1 MLISRADKGLIA
13 DWWFTVDRVVLGCV
27 LMLMAAGV
35 LFSMAASPPVAA
47 RIGLDSFHF
56 FTRQLIYMAPAVVV
70 LLATSML
77 STQSARR
84 LALLAFAGGIAAMV
98 GAIMWGPEIKGAH
111 RWLDLGPLN
120 VQPSE
125 FGKPAFAV
133 CVAWFLAEGTRRPD
147 MPGFWIASAF
157 YGLFAG
163 LLVLQPDFGQLVL
176 VTGVFGTL
184 LLVYGIS
191 WFFILGLGGIG
202 AAGAMLAYLTFP
214 HVASRVN
221 RFLNPEDHDTF
232 QVDVATQAFH
242 NGGLMGTGPGGGTA
256 KHILPDAHTD
266 FIPAVIGEEFGFVAC
281 AILICIIGFIVLRVL
296 RRAMSVSDPFVVLS
310 LTGLVT
316 LYGFQSFI
324 NLGVNLTLLPA
335 KGMTLPFISYGGS
348 SLIAMAF
355 SMGLLLA
362 FSRVRG
368 RSKVVPPAGA
378 SSFAAKAA

>member
-27 LMLMAAGV
+27 LMLMASGV

-47 RIGLDSFHF
+47 RIGLDNFHF
-56 FTRQLIYMAPAVVV
+56 FTRQLIYLAPAVVV

-77 STQSARR
+77 SVHSARR
-84 LALLAFAGGIAAMV
+84 IALLAFAGGLVAMV
-98 GAIMWGPEIKGAH
+98 GAILWGPEIKGAH

-125 FGKPAFAV
+125 FVKPAFAV
-133 CVAWFLAEGTRRPD
+133 CAAWFLAEGTRRPD
-147 MPGFWIASAF
+147 MPGFIIASAF
-157 YGLFAG
+157 YAAFAG

-176 VTGVFGTL
+176 VTAVFGTL

-191 WFFILGLGGIG
+191 WFWIFGLGGVG
-202 AAGAMLAYLTFP
+202 AAGAALAYLSFP
-214 HVASRVN
+214 HVASRIN
-221 RFLNPEDHDTF
+221 RFLDPEAHDTF

-266 FIPAVIGEEFGFVAC
+266 FIPAVIGEEFGFIAC
-281 AILICIIGFIVLRVL
+281 AVLICIIAFIVLRVL
-296 RRAMSVSDPFVVLS
+296 RRAMRVNDPFVVLS
-310 LTGLVT
+310 LTALVA

-368 RSKVVPPAGA
+368 RPRAVQAATSAGLA
-378 SSFAAKAA
+378 IKAA

>member
-84 LALLAFAGGIAAMV
+84 LALLAFAGGIASMV

-125 FGKPAFAV
+125 FVKPAFAV
-133 CVAWFLAEGTRRPD
+133 CVAWFLAEGPRRPD

-368 RSKVVPPAGA
+368 RSKVVPPASA

>member
-13 DWWFTVDRVVLGCV
+13 DWWFTVDRVILGCV

-47 RIGLDSFHF
+47 RIGLDHFHF
-56 FTRQLIYMAPAVVV
+56 FTRQLVYLFPAAIV
-70 LLATSML
+70 LLAASML
-77 STQSARR
+77 TIPTARR
-84 LALLAFAGGIAAMV
+84 LALLVFVGGLGAMV
-98 GAIMWGPEIKGAH
+98 AAILWGPEIKGAH

-125 FGKPAFAV
+125 FVKPAFAV

-147 MPGFWIASAF
+147 MPGLWIAFGLFS
-157 YGLFAG
+157 LFAG

-176 VTGVFGTL
+176 VSAVFGTL

-191 WFFILGLGGIG
+191 WFWIFGLGGLG
-202 AAGAMLAYLTFP
+202 AAGAAMAYFTFP

-232 QVDVATQAFH
+232 QVDMATQAFH
-242 NGGLMGTGPGGGTA
+242 NGGLMGTGPGGGSA

-266 FIPAVIGEEFGFVAC
+266 FIPAVIGEEFGFIAC
-281 AILICIIGFIVLRVL
+281 AVLICIIGFIVLRVL
-296 RRAMSVSDPFVVLS
+296 RRALQASDPFVALA
-310 LTGLVT
+310 LTGLVS

-368 RSKVVPPAGA
+368 RARAVQAVTTPGLAV
-378 SSFAAKAA
+378 KAA

>member
-13 DWWFTVDRVVLGCV
+13 DWWFTVDRIILGCV

-47 RIGLDSFHF
+47 RIGLDHFHF
-56 FTRQLIYMAPAVVV
+56 FTRQLVYLFPAVVV
-70 LLATSML
+70 LLAASML
-77 STQSARR
+77 TIQTARR
-84 LALLAFAGGIAAMV
+84 LALLVFVGGLGAMV
-98 GAIMWGPEIKGAH
+98 AAILWGPEIKGAH

-125 FGKPAFAV
+125 FVKPAFAV

-147 MPGFWIASAF
+147 MPGLWVAF
-157 YGLFAG
+157 GLFSLFAG

-176 VTGVFGTL
+176 VAAVFGTL

-191 WFFILGLGGIG
+191 WLWVFGLGGVG
-202 AAGAMLAYLTFP
+202 AAGAALAYFSFP

-221 RFLNPEDHDTF
+221 RFLDPEAHDTF
-232 QVDVATQAFH
+232 QVDMATQAFH
-242 NGGLMGTGPGGGTA
+242 NGGLMGTGPGGGSA

-266 FIPAVIGEEFGFVAC
+266 FIPAVIGEEFGFIAC
-281 AILICIIGFIVLRVL
+281 AVLIFIIGFIVLRVL
-296 RRAMSVSDPFVVLS
+296 RRALQASDPFVALA
-310 LTGLVT
+310 LTGLVS

-368 RSKVVPPAGA
+368 RARAVQ
-378 SSFAAKAA
+378 AATTPGLAMKAA

>member
-47 RIGLDSFHF
+47 RIGLDHFHF
-56 FTRQLIYMAPAVVV
+56 FTRQLVYLFPAVIV
-70 LLATSML
+70 LLAASML
-77 STQSARR
+77 SIQAARR
-84 LALLAFAGGIAAMV
+84 LALLLFVVGLGAMV
-98 GAIMWGPEIKGAH
+98 AAILWGPEIKGAH

-125 FGKPAFAV
+125 FVKPAFAV

-147 MPGFWIASAF
+147 MPGLWIAFGLFS
-157 YGLFAG
+157 LFAG

-176 VTGVFGTL
+176 VSAVFGTL

-191 WFFILGLGGIG
+191 WFWIFGLGGLGAVG
-202 AAGAMLAYLTFP
+202 AAMAYLTFP

-242 NGGLMGTGPGGGTA
+242 NGGLMGTGPGGGSA

-266 FIPAVIGEEFGFVAC
+266 FIPSVIGEEFGFIAC
-281 AILICIIGFIVLRVL
+281 AVLIFIIGFIVLRVL
-296 RRAMSVSDPFVVLS
+296 RRALQASDPFVALA
-310 LTGLVT
+310 LTGLVSM
-316 LYGFQSFI
+316 YGFQSFI

-368 RSKVVPPAGA
+368 RARAVQAVTTPGLAV
-378 SSFAAKAA
+378 KAA

>member
-56 FTRQLIYMAPAVVV
+56 FTRQLIYLVPAVVV

-84 LALLAFAGGIAAMV
+84 IALLAFAGGLAAMV
-98 GAIMWGPEIKGAH
+98 GAILWGPEIKGAH

-125 FGKPAFAV
+125 FVKPAFAV
-133 CVAWFLAEGTRRPD
+133 CAAWFLAEGTRRPD
-147 MPGFWIASAF
+147 MPGFWIASAL

-184 LLVYGIS
+184 LLIYGIS
-191 WFFILGLGGIG
+191 WVFILGLGGIG
-202 AAGAMLAYLTFP
+202 AAGAMLAYFTFP

-266 FIPAVIGEEFGFVAC
+266 FIPAVIGEEFGFIAC

-296 RRAMSVSDPFVVLS
+296 RRAMSVNDPFVVLS

-368 RSKVVPPAGA
+368 RSKIVPPTGGPTLAM
-378 SSFAAKAA
+378 KAA